1 MNATAVVE
9 QAKPND
15 YFRFVADVNAILLER
30 TCVSYAE
37 VIRSI
42 HPGSDA
48 PKHAFDGG
56 VAPADFVSGLIAD
69 EHFMELGGQKVA
81 TAVRGHN
88 LAMAAL
94 AEFAYEAEG
103 WHRSGDGRYFSSDG
117 DNTFTIRPVANE
129 EGRYGF
135 GIEIWE
141 GSSQSPDIAV
151 TEEMGE
157 PVARFAGYDIG
168 SPIKQALEH
177 VASAK
182 QFHF

>member
-1 MNATAVVE
+1 MNARVQ

-15 YFRFVADVNAILLER
+15 YFSFVADVNAILLER
-30 TCVSYAE
+30 TGISYAE

-56 VAPADFVSGLIAD
+56 VAPADFVSGIVAD
-69 EHFMELGGQKVA
+69 EHFMELGGHKAA
-81 TAVRGHN
+81 TAVRAHN

-94 AEFAYEAEG
+94 AEFVFETEG

-117 DNTFTIRPVANE
+117 DNTYTIRPVANE

-135 GIEIWE
+135 GVEIWE

-157 PVARFAGYDIG
+157 PVARFAGFDIG
-168 SPIKQALEH
+168 SPIEQAHDH
-177 VASAK
+177 VASSK
-182 QFHF
+182 QLHY